1 MKELNRTLNSQ
12 DEIHQLTMYP
22 EDYNVRHLPIKETA
36 LPEEKQKIF
45 NKLNEKYFTVKTF

>member
-22 EDYNVRHLPIKETA
+22 ESYNVRHLPVSKA
-36 LPEEKQKIF
+36 LPEEKQKVF